1 MIGAHLLHCA
11 SMKPAQSGFQLSQG
25 APEHYQRHV
34 GVIMRPFVDALV
46 SAVVGRDDAVLDVAC
61 GTGFVVRA
69 AAAVVGAA
77 GRVVG
82 ADINRGMLEVAREVP
97 HALPCPVEW
106 VEASALALPWDDDVF
121 DVVTCQQG
129 LQFMPDPAA
138 CLAEMARV
146 TRVGGR
152 IGVTVWASV
161 EQSPYMEAQM
171 NLLRHAGDIDAT
183 VVAQAFPDGGEDT
196 VREWFSGAWLTAVE
210 VTTLAPVVVLPR
222 LSDYAPAHLRALPWS
237 APFFALD
244 AVTRG
249 AAFADMA
256 NALGPF
262 TADDGSVR
270 VPFAACLATAVV
282 SGRP

>member
-1 MIGAHLLHCA
+1 
-11 SMKPAQSGFQLSQG
+11 MKPAPSGFQLSRG

-46 SAVVGRDDAVLDVAC
+46 SAVVKRDDAVLDVAC

-69 AAAVVGAA
+69 AADAVGAG

-82 ADINRGMLEVAREVP
+82 VDINPGMLAEARDVP
-97 HALPCPVEW
+97 HVFPCPVEW
-106 VEASALALPWDDDVF
+106 IEASALALPWGDNVF

-138 CLAEMARV
+138 CLTEMARV

-152 IGVTVWASV
+152 IGVTVWAPV
-161 EQSPYMEAQM
+161 DQSPYMEAQM
-171 NLLRHAGDIDAT
+171 SLLRHAGDIDPK
-183 VVAQAFPDGGEDT
+183 VVTQAFPEGGEDT
-196 VREWFSGAWLTAVE
+196 VREWFSRASLTAVE
-210 VTTLAPVVVLPR
+210 VTTPAPVVDPPPLN
-222 LSDYAPAHLRALPWS
+222 DYAPAHLRALPWS

-244 AVTRG
+244 AVARD

-256 NALGPF
+256 DALGPF
-262 TADDGSVR
+262 STGDGSVQ
-270 VPFAACLATAVV
+270 VPFASCLATAVV
-282 SGRP
+282 G

>member
-1 MIGAHLLHCA
+1 
-11 SMKPAQSGFQLSQG
+11 MKPAQSGFQLPQG

-34 GVIMRPFVDALV
+34 GVIMHPFVDALV

-69 AAAVVGAA
+69 AADGVGAA

-82 ADINRGMLEVAREVP
+82 ADVNGGMLAVAREVS
-97 HALPCPVEW
+97 HAYPCPVEW
-106 VEASALALPWDDDVF
+106 IEASALALPWDDDVF

-129 LQFMPDPAA
+129 LQFMPDPVA

-152 IGVTVWASV
+152 IGVTVWAPV

-171 NLLRHAGDIDAT
+171 HLLRHAGDIDPK
-183 VVAQAFPDGGEDT
+183 VVTQAFPEGGEDT
-196 VREWFSGAWLTAVE
+196 VRERFSGASLTAVE
-210 VTTLAPVVVLPR
+210 VTTLAPVVDLPQ
-222 LSDYAPAHLRALPWS
+222 LADYAPAHLRALPWS

-244 AVTRG
+244 AVTRDE
-249 AAFADMA
+249 AFADMA
-256 NALGPF
+256 NSLGRF
-262 TADDGSVR
+262 TADDGSVQ
-270 VPFAACLATAVV
+270 VPFASCLATVVV
-282 SGRP
+282 SGRR